1 MWAKKGPLY
10 KHSTTVDTT
19 VLNYWGLIDG
29 DKYEDYERREIRNY
43 PTLFVDTYRKLCM
56 FNAIL

>member
-10 KHSTTVDTT
+10 KHSTAVDTT

-29 DKYEDYERREIRNY
+29 DKYED
-43 PTLFVDTYRKLCM
+43 
-56 FNAIL
+56 